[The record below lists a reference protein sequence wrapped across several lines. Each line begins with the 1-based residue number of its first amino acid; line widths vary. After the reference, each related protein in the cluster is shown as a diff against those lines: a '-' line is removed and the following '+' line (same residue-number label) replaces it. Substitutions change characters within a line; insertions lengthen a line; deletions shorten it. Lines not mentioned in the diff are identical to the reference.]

1 MHWVA
6 LHTTGRVFERF
17 GGGET
22 DGEVCSSLT
31 LISVLRRRKP
41 WLSCFLQRAINA
53 LMAAAR
59 RWHSS
64 SVDGVAKMKSAL
76 MAWTLSAKTYSAA

>member
-6 LHTTGRVFERF
+6 LHSTERVFERF

-31 LISVLRRRKP
+31 LMSVLRRRKP
-41 WLSCFLQRAINA
+41 WLSCFLQSATNA
-53 LMAAAR
+53 LIAAAR

-64 SVDGVAKMKSAL
+64 SIDDVAKVKSAL
-76 MAWTLSAKTYSAA
+76 MA